1 MIKTHISEIHLV
13 KTAQSDHLPL
23 TSLSSEVFCHN
34 VVISLALTPPA
45 VMKLFLN
52 SYKLL
57 CKFWNLF
64 RISFKLPSRFFWI
77 IPCTHCHPD
86 NKCNVHLVLLV
97 LLLFVSKGCS
107 GYPPRLSFVAANVII
122 VPTGSHSTFTARKV
136 ITLSP
141 TNNSE
146 FAVSSGAFSQ
156 TAVGL
161 LKKIQEQKYQQ
172 KLVSELLPSTKC
184 TSLPDITPMLLI
196 PVL

>member
-1 MIKTHISEIHLV
+1 
-13 KTAQSDHLPL
+13 
-23 TSLSSEVFCHN
+23 
-34 VVISLALTPPA
+34 
-45 VMKLFLN
+45 MKLFLN

-122 VPTGSHSTFTARKV
+122 VPTGSHSTFTAWKV

-161 LKKIQEQKYQQ
+161 LKKYRNRNISKNWSQSYC
-172 KLVSELLPSTKC
+172 LLPNVHLCLTLPLCFSFQFC
-184 TSLPDITPMLLI
+184 SQFLTSAEQISPLQITPGFAGILCLW
-196 PVL
+196 